1 MERSKGRPKMNPDDK
16 RNKPVSV
23 YLTQELKDAFTEK
36 INSDT
41 NFIAK
46 GSLNAVVNKLIYD
59 YVYGVAPVSS
69 GSNNILAGLS
79 ESETAVLSSVLLDK
93 NKRDYLFTLI
103 NDSIKLS
110 K

>member
-1 MERSKGRPKMNPDDK
+1 MARPKMNPDDK
-16 RNKPVSV
+16 RNKAVSV

-46 GSLNAVVNKLIYD
+46 GNLNAVVNKLIYD
-59 YVYGVAPVSS
+59 YVYGITPVSS
-69 GSNNILAGLS
+69 KPNNILTGLS
-79 ESETAVLSSVLLDK
+79 ESETAVLSAVLLDK

>member
-1 MERSKGRPKMNPDDK
+1 MGRPKINPDDK
-16 RNKPVSV
+16 RNKAVSV

-46 GSLNAVVNKLIYD
+46 GNLNAVVNKLIYD
-59 YVYGVAPVSS
+59 YVYEINPVSS
-69 GSNNILAGLS
+69 GPNNNILTGLS
-79 ESETAVLSSVLLDK
+79 ESETAVLSAVLLDK

>member
-1 MERSKGRPKMNPDDK
+1 MGRPKINPDDK
-16 RNKPVSV
+16 RNKAVSV
-23 YLTQELKDAFTEK
+23 YLTQELKDAFIEK

-46 GSLNAVVNKLIYD
+46 GNLNAVVNKLIYD
-59 YVYGVAPVSS
+59 YVYGITPVSS
-69 GSNNILAGLS
+69 KPKNNILTGLS
-79 ESETAVLSSVLLDK
+79 KSETAVLSAVLLDK

>member
-1 MERSKGRPKMNPDDK
+1 MARPKMNPDDK
-16 RNKPVSV
+16 RNKAVSV

-46 GSLNAVVNKLIYD
+46 NNLNAVVNKLIYD
-59 YVYGVAPVSS
+59 YVYGITPVSS
-69 GSNNILAGLS
+69 EPNNISPGLS
-79 ESETAVLSSVLLDK
+79 ESETAVLSAVLLDK

>member
-1 MERSKGRPKMNPDDK
+1 MGRPKINPDDK
-16 RNKPVSV
+16 RNKAVSV

-46 GSLNAVVNKLIYD
+46 GNLNAVVNKLIYD
-59 YVYGVAPVSS
+59 YVYGITPVSS
-69 GSNNILAGLS
+69 GPNNNILTGLS
-79 ESETAVLSSVLLDK
+79 ESETAVLSAVLLDK

>member
-1 MERSKGRPKMNPDDK
+1 MARPKMNPDDK
-16 RNKPVSV
+16 RNKAVSV

-46 GSLNAVVNKLIYD
+46 GNLNAVVNKLIYD
-59 YVYGVAPVSS
+59 YVYGITPVSS
-69 GSNNILAGLS
+69 EPNNILTGLS
-79 ESETAVLSSVLLDK
+79 ESETAVLSAVLLDK

>member
-1 MERSKGRPKMNPDDK
+1 MARPKMNPDDK
-16 RNKPVSV
+16 RNKAVSV
-23 YLTQELKDAFTEK
+23 YLTQELKDAFIEK

-46 GSLNAVVNKLIYD
+46 GNLNAVVNKLIYD
-59 YVYGVAPVSS
+59 YVYGITPVSS
-69 GSNNILAGLS
+69 EPNNILTGLS
-79 ESETAVLSSVLLDK
+79 ESETAVLSAVLLDK